1 MRCSRKRKGK
11 RKEGAA
17 AGIGPGTGF
26 ARVLGD
32 VRQNARRVH
41 WRCFHRKSGATPW
54 SVTH

>member
-17 AGIGPGTGF
+17 AGSGDRFP
-26 ARVLGD
+26 RVLGD

-41 WRCFHRKSGATPW
+41 WRCFHRKSGVILP
-54 SVTH
+54 HGR